1 MVLGVTLFR
10 EILYNFQKMVMQSNY
25 NPPLVQLTI
34 HTAQYPKTLTH
45 LLALPAATAPLQR
58 THAAI
63 GRSTSPFV
71 RPAKAVPD
79 PLLLWLRGRPA
90 QPRKADDAW
99 P

>member
-1 MVLGVTLFR
+1 
-10 EILYNFQKMVMQSNY
+10 MQSRY

-45 LLALPAATAPLQR
+45 LLALPAATTPLQM
-58 THAAI
+58 THVAI
-63 GRSTSPFV
+63 GRSTGPFV
-71 RPAKAVPD
+71 RPAKAVSD

-90 QPRKADDAW
+90 RRRARSRKADDAW